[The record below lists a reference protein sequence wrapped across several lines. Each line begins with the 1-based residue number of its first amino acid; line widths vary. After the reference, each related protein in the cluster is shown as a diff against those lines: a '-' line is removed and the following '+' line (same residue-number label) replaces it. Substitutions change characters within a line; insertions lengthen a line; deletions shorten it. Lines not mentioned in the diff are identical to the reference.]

1 MPFHLIFVSSPRKKT
16 PMNRRQ
22 PYSPPTA
29 QIPADPLRG
38 NPCDPRD
45 PRRCVPPLKGLPGT
59 RATSVSYR
67 ALAPVGAGLPSGM
80 EGRHSDAAQPTAN
93 YSLLTANWTFTF
105 SAKERDPETGLSY
118 FGSRYYSSDLSIW
131 LSVDPM
137 AAKYASL
144 SPYVYC
150 ANNPVKLVDPNG
162 EEIWIPGLDNDNNI
176 IVTQEEGDDLNS
188 FKKFMGPAYGE
199 EEIQNM
205 FDQLKDGS
213 INLTKTYGREFQ
225 SMTNAIN
232 DAYND
237 PDFEKSE
244 NYNCR
249 GAALAVTSCSKLQG
263 NGPNDITGISFWYN
277 RLENFDNSLSSSFL
291 QGSPETASVG
301 KTVLRFGKNDNDN
314 PHGAVYLGR
323 DRNGTEYVFTKNG
336 WGIRPQITTTERM
349 LHENNYGG
357 NCDRSGK
364 EGQGYYNRKIR
375 NRR

>member
-1 MPFHLIFVSSPRKKT
+1 M
-16 PMNRRQ
+16 
-22 PYSPPTA
+22 
-29 QIPADPLRG
+29 
-38 NPCDPRD
+38 
-45 PRRCVPPLKGLPGT
+45 
-59 RATSVSYR
+59 
-67 ALAPVGAGLPSGM
+67 
-80 EGRHSDAAQPTAN
+80 
-93 YSLLTANWTFTF
+93 
-105 SAKERDPETGLSY
+105 
-118 FGSRYYSSDLSIW
+118 
-131 LSVDPM
+131 
-137 AAKYASL
+137 
-144 SPYVYC
+144 
-150 ANNPVKLVDPNG
+150 DPNG
-162 EEIWIPGLDNDNNI
+162 EEVWIPGLDNDNNI

-244 NYNCR
+244 NYNCW

-336 WGIRPQITTTERM
+336 WVIRPQITTTERM

-357 NCDRSGK
+357 NCDRSGR